1 MPGLCLLLTSDL
13 SCCPRYLRHI
23 LCELCVLCG
32 LNFGFGAKLKLTD
45 TLQFAS
51 GSLRGSPT
59 RTLLMMLA
67 MSIGV
72 AAVVVLTALGEGA
85 RRYVVDQFSSLG
97 TNLVIVLPG
106 RTETAGIG
114 PGLMSGQTPR
124 DITLDDAQA
133 LLRSR
138 AIKRIAPLTVGSAT
152 LSRGALNREVVVAG
166 STADLLEVRH
176 MSIGIG
182 KFLPAGDIHE
192 SASVCVLGSQMKR
205 ELFGNEQAVGQWV
218 RLGDRRF
225 RVIGV
230 LASQGESM
238 GMRTDELVIVPVASA
253 HQLFNTSGLFRIL
266 IEAKNRDVIEQAK
279 HDAEEIMVQRHSG
292 ERDVT
297 VITQDAVLAT
307 FDRIL
312 TTLTMAVGGIAAI
325 SLAVAGVLIMNVMLI
340 AVAQRVKEIGLLKA
354 LGAPGKQIRLLFFA
368 EAALLS
374 IIGSVAGLVLGYAG
388 SMIIGQIY
396 PSLPVSPPWWA
407 VLAACATALGTGI
420 LFSVWPAR
428 RAAKLDPVAA
438 LAGR

>member
-1 MPGLCLLLTSDL
+1 M
-13 SCCPRYLRHI
+13 I
-23 LCELCVLCG
+23 
-32 LNFGFGAKLKLTD
+32 
-45 TLQFAS
+45 
-51 GSLRGSPT
+51 
-59 RTLLMMLA
+59 LA

-85 RRYVVDQFSSLG
+85 RRYVVNQFSSLG

-114 PGLMSGQTPR
+114 PGMMTGQTPR
-124 DITLDDAQA
+124 DITLDDVQA
-133 LLRSR
+133 LMQSPS
-138 AIKRIAPLTVGSAT
+138 IKRVAPLTVGSAT
-152 LSRGALNREVVVAG
+152 LSLDALNRDVVVAG
-166 STADLLEVRH
+166 STSELLAVRH
-176 MSIGIG
+176 MTLGLG
-182 KFLPAGDIHE
+182 RFLPAGDIQE
-192 SASVCVLGSQMKR
+192 SASVCVLGNNIKR
-205 ELFGNEQAVGQWV
+205 ELFGAEQAVGQWV

-238 GMRTDELVIVPVASA
+238 GMRTDDLVIVPVASSL
-253 HQLFNTSGLFRIL
+253 QLFNTSGMFRVL
-266 IEAKNRDVIEQAK
+266 LEAKNRDVIEQVK
-279 HDAEEIMVQRHSG
+279 KEAEQIMVSRHSG

-312 TTLTMAVGGIAAI
+312 SALTMAVGGIAAI

-354 LGAPGKQIRLLFFA
+354 LGSPPEQIRVLFFA

-374 IIGSVAGLVLGYAG
+374 IVGSLAGLVLGYAG
-388 SMIIGQIY
+388 AFVIGQIY
-396 PSLPVSPPWWA
+396 PSLPVTPPWWA
-407 VLAACATALGTGI
+407 VLAACGTALSTGI

>member
-1 MPGLCLLLTSDL
+1 M
-13 SCCPRYLRHI
+13 R
-23 LCELCVLCG
+23 
-32 LNFGFGAKLKLTD
+32 LTD

-85 RRYVVDQFSSLG
+85 RRYVVNQFASLG

-106 RTETAGIG
+106 RTETSGVS

-124 DITLDDAQA
+124 EITLDDALA
-133 LLRSR
+133 LQRSR
-138 AIKRIAPLTVGSAT
+138 AIKRFAPLTVGSAS
-152 LSRGALNREVVVAG
+152 LSRGALNREVVVLG
-166 STADLLEVRH
+166 STSELLGVRH
-176 MSIGIG
+176 MEMAVGR
-182 KFLPAGDIHE
+182 FLPEGDIQDT
-192 SASVCVLGSQMKR
+192 SSICVLGNQMKR

-230 LASQGESM
+230 LSPQGESM
-238 GMRTDELVIVPVASA
+238 GMRTDELVIIPVGSSQ
-253 HQLFNTSGLFRIL
+253 QLFNTSGLYRIL
-266 IEAKNRDVIEQAK
+266 IEAKSRDAIEQVTK
-279 HDAEEIMVQRHSG
+279 DAESILVERHGG

-297 VITQDAVLAT
+297 VITQNAVLQT

-312 TTLTMAVGGIAAI
+312 GALTMAVGGIAAI

-354 LGAPGKQIRLLFFA
+354 LGAPGKQIRYLFFA

-374 IIGSVAGLVLGYAG
+374 GIGSVAGLVLGYAG
-388 SMIIGQIY
+388 SFIIGQIY
-396 PSLPVSPPWWA
+396 PSLPVMPPWWA
-407 VLAACATALGTGI
+407 VIAATMTALGTGI

-428 RAAKLDPVAA
+428 RAAKLDPVTA
-438 LAGR
+438 LAGK

>member
-1 MPGLCLLLTSDL
+1 MRL
-13 SCCPRYLRHI
+13 
-23 LCELCVLCG
+23 
-32 LNFGFGAKLKLTD
+32 AD

-85 RRYVVDQFSSLG
+85 RRYVVDQFASLG

-106 RTETAGIG
+106 RTETSGVG

-124 DITLDDAQA
+124 EITLDDAQA
-133 LLRSR
+133 LRRSR
-138 AIKRIAPLTVGSAT
+138 AIKRFAPLTVGSAT
-152 LSRGALNREVVVAG
+152 LSRGALNREVVVLG
-166 STADLLEVRH
+166 STSELLAVRH
-176 MSIGIG
+176 MEMAVGR
-182 KFLPAGDIHE
+182 FLPEGDIHDT
-192 SASVCVLGSQMKR
+192 ASVCVLGNQMKR

-230 LASQGESM
+230 MSSQGESM
-238 GMRTDELVIVPVASA
+238 GMRTDELVIIPVASS
-253 HQLFNTSGLFRIL
+253 HQLFNNSGLFRIL
-266 IEAKNRDVIEQAK
+266 IEAKNRDAIEQVTR
-279 HDAEEIMVQRHSG
+279 DAEAIMVERHGG

-297 VITQDAVLAT
+297 VITQDAVLQT

-312 TTLTMAVGGIAAI
+312 GALTMAVGGIAAI

-354 LGAPGKQIRLLFFA
+354 LGAPGKQIRHLFFA

-374 IIGSVAGLVLGYAG
+374 GIGSVAGLALGYAG
-388 SMIIGQIY
+388 SFVIGQIY

-407 VLAACATALGTGI
+407 VIAATATALGTGI

-428 RAAKLDPVAA
+428 RAARLDPVAA
-438 LAGR
+438 LAGK

>member
-1 MPGLCLLLTSDL
+1 MRLAD
-13 SCCPRYLRHI
+13 
-23 LCELCVLCG
+23 V
-32 LNFGFGAKLKLTD
+32 A
-45 TLQFAS
+45 QFAT
-51 GSLRGSPT
+51 GSLRGSPA

-124 DITLDDAQA
+124 DITLDDAEA

-138 AIKRIAPLTVGSAT
+138 AIKTVAPLTVGSAT

-166 STADLLEVRH
+166 STASLLDVRH
-176 MSIGIG
+176 MSIGLG
-182 KFLPAGDIHE
+182 KFLPPGDIHE
-192 SASVCVLGSQMKR
+192 SASVCVLGSEMKR

-238 GMRTDELVIVPVASA
+238 GMRTDELVIIPVASA
-253 HQLFNTSGLFRIL
+253 HQLFNTNGLFRVL
-266 IEAKNRDVIEQAK
+266 IEAKSRDTIAQAV
-279 HDAEEIMVQRHSG
+279 HDAEAIMLQRHSG
-292 ERDVT
+292 EKDVT

-312 TTLTMAVGGIAAI
+312 TALTMAVGGIAAI

-354 LGAPGKQIRLLFFA
+354 LGAPGKQIRALFFA

-374 IIGSVAGLVLGYAG
+374 GIGSVVGLALGYAG
-388 SMIIGQIY
+388 SIVIRQIY
-396 PSLPVSPPWWA
+396 PALPASPPWWA
-407 VLAACATALGTGI
+407 VLAACGTALGTGI

-428 RAAKLDPVAA
+428 RAARLDPVAA